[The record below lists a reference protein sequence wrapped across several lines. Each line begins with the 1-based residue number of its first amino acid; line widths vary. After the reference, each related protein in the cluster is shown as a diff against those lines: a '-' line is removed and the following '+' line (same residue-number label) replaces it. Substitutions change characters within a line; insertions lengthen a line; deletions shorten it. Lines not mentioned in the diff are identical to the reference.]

1 MAVSVTCDLDLDLA
15 KSQGARSDQV
25 VHIRQGEA
33 GCCTLRASVRSGQL
47 QADLSGMTVELVG
60 VNSRR
65 ELVEQAMA
73 SQSAGVWQCTL
84 KSEWG
89 SRTGLC
95 MAYVRVSDGAG
106 VVGTTDAFT
115 ISVAQGAD
123 MSEGEAA
130 EYRRELDALMSALK
144 EAQEKALAS
153 KGEASDAAV
162 AAKGSAAAAAKDAAA
177 VETSRDA
184 AKGSASK
191 ASASASD
198 AKDSADAARTSAG
211 NADGSAKA
219 AATSAG
225 DASSAASAAAG
236 SATAALKSE
245 RAAAQS
251 ASDLAEL
258 DAEYRASEQQ
268 RATAEADRAAAEQ
281 SRAADESRRA
291 TAERTRAEAEADR
304 EAAEKT
310 RAAAEKQRAD
320 EVVTSAVAETL
331 APGAAATASKDGHT
345 LRLGIPRGE
354 TGTQGPR
361 GETGATPS
369 LSLTATVDASTG
381 TPHVEVTRGGTDAAP
396 TFDLAF
402 TGLKATGTAQP
413 VPEYDEEAGR
423 YTNASIAAWLGAM
436 RDGKN
441 YGVSIPKGAATDC
454 TKTGANAGM
463 ANPVPGIVGRAAVD
477 PYMGVGPFT
486 FYEVNGGVDEDGTP
500 YVTAIAGDP
509 AFSREND
516 TWVMTPVL
524 YTSETETDSEVSLVV
539 SDTRKAGMRAQPG
552 ACLPS
557 GAVRPY
563 MLYAKYALSVDASG
577 KPCSVSGAPVKT
589 RTVSHDAGV
598 TLCKTGA
605 TGYSLRN
612 SADDWYVK
620 AMFLLKYAT
629 KNSQSVFA
637 GCTGHYEQVNPTL
650 AESGVTRVVVKKAT
664 AAAIPVGSAMMLGTH
679 TGDSTDRGYSYN
691 CDVFDGARVVRKE
704 AVDDSN
710 TAIYFD
716 VAEPFDVQTTY
727 LLSTAPWN
735 TGSCDAVEGDGSPTS
750 LTGGREPFSIQGI
763 ELGLG
768 MYEAMGNVLLQS
780 TGNGWT
786 VWVNPDTRNEKAGGL
801 ASGAVSCGAF
811 PGPASEGWNYGL
823 YPRTVNG
830 LMVQQGSGASTTTGV
845 CDGNYKVADTVVGL
859 REWLSL
865 GSLWH
870 GGNAGLWCVSGN
882 GGSGSA
888 GWHVGSRLSANGRSR
903 GESAA

>member
-47 QADLSGMTVELVG
+47 QADLSGLTVELVG
-60 VNSRR
+60 LNSRR

-95 MAYVRVSDGAG
+95 MAYVRVSDGVG

-130 EYRRELDALMSALK
+130 EYRRELDALMAALK
-144 EAQEKALAS
+144 DAQEKAASS
-153 KGEASDAAV
+153 KGEAADAAA
-162 AAKGSAAAAAKDAAA
+162 AAKGSASAAAKDAAA
-177 VETSRDA
+177 AETSRKA
-184 AKGSASK
+184 AEASASK
-191 ASASASD
+191 ASGSAGD
-198 AKDSADAARTSAG
+198 AKGSADAARTSAG
-211 NADGSAKA
+211 EADGSAKA
-219 AATSAG
+219 AATSASA
-225 DASSAASAAAG
+225 ASSAASAASD
-236 SATAALKSE
+236 SAT
-245 RAAAQS
+245 AAAQS
-251 ASDLAEL
+251 ASNLAEL
-258 DAEYRASEQQ
+258 DATYRISEQQ
-268 RATAEADRAAAEQ
+268 
-281 SRAADESRRA
+281 RAADESRRA

-320 EVVTSAVAETL
+320 EVVTSAAAETL

-381 TPHVEVTRGGTDAAP
+381 TPHVEVTRRGTDAAP

-402 TGLKATGTAQP
+402 TGLKAIGTAQP

-524 YTSETETDSEVSLVV
+524 YTSETETDSEASLVV

-865 GSLWH
+865 GDL
-870 GGNAGLWCVSGN
+870 GN
-882 GGSGSA
+882 GGSAGLWYVVGSSGTGNA
-888 GWHVGSRLSANGRSR
+888 WWYIGSRLSANGRSR

>member
-47 QADLSGMTVELVG
+47 QADLSGLTVELVG

-130 EYRRELDALMSALK
+130 EYRRELDALMAALK
-144 EAQEKALAS
+144 DAQEKAASS
-153 KGEASDAAV
+153 KGEAADAAA
-162 AAKGSAAAAAKDAAA
+162 AAKGSASAAAKDAAA
-177 VETSRDA
+177 AETSRKA
-184 AKGSASK
+184 AEASASK
-191 ASASASD
+191 ASGSAGD
-198 AKDSADAARTSAG
+198 AKGSADAARTSAG
-211 NADGSAKA
+211 EADGSAKA
-219 AATSAG
+219 AATSASA
-225 DASSAASAAAG
+225 ASSAASAASD
-236 SATAALKSE
+236 SATAAFKSE
-245 RAAAQS
+245 KAAAQS
-251 ASDLAEL
+251 ASNLAEL
-258 DAEYRASEQQ
+258 DATYRISEQQ
-268 RATAEADRAAAEQ
+268 RATAEADRAAAE
-281 SRAADESRRA
+281 
-291 TAERTRAEAEADR
+291 
-304 EAAEKT
+304 
-310 RAAAEKQRAD
+310 KQRAD
-320 EVVTSAVAETL
+320 EVVTSAAAETL

-345 LRLGIPRGE
+345 LRLGI
-354 TGTQGPR
+354 PR

-381 TPHVEVTRGGTDAAP
+381 TPHVEVTRRGTDAAP

-402 TGLKATGTAQP
+402 TGLKAIGTAQP

-524 YTSETETDSEVSLVV
+524 YTSETETDSEACLVV

-859 REWLSL
+859 REWISL
-865 GSLWH
+865 GSLGNGGDAGLWFVY
-870 GGNAGLWCVSGN
+870 GYNGTGNAGWYI
-882 GGSGSA
+882 
-888 GWHVGSRLSANGRSR
+888 GSRLSANGRSR